1 MTPANPSP
9 STDPSPAQPA
19 QPHRAADR
27 AARETRPSPGR
38 PTRRADARG
47 SRPPLPEKGNPFRGP
62 IEGFLDYLTVE
73 CGLAR
78 NTILA
83 YGRDLRRFAD
93 FLQVS
98 GLTQPDQITT
108 THLLNY
114 LMSLRD
120 SGLSVNSTARNLV
133 AVRMLY
139 RFLFN
144 EGEVKENVTSV
155 VETPKLWLRLPDV
168 LSVDEVSR
176 LLGAPNVHTPLGLR
190 DRAILEAFYACGA
203 RVSEIAALTLD
214 TVSLEM
220 RFVRCFGKGSKERIV
235 PLGRPAVAWMTRYLE
250 EVRPTLARSAEE
262 PRFFLNCRGRGLS
275 RVGLWGIVKQHVRE
289 AGIRKTVSPHTLR
302 HSFATHLL
310 ENGADLR
317 SVQELLGHA
326 NIATTQIYTHV
337 DRERL
342 KSVHRQFHPRG

>member
-1 MTPANPSP
+1 MTLATPSRDSDGTSARSTHQHGPAGRKENGTRLSP
-9 STDPSPAQPA
+9 EVPP
-19 QPHRAADR
+19 
-27 AARETRPSPGR
+27 
-38 PTRRADARG
+38 RRAEARG
-47 SRPPLPEKGNPFRGP
+47 ARPPLPEKGNPFREA
-62 IEGFLDYLTVE
+62 IEAFLDYLTVE

-83 YGRDLRRFAD
+83 YGRDLKRFAD
-93 FLQVS
+93 FLQGS
-98 GLTQPDQITT
+98 GLAQPGQITT

-120 SGLSVNSTARNLV
+120 TGLSVNSTARNLV

-168 LSVDEVSR
+168 LSVEEVSR
-176 LLGAPNVHTPLGLR
+176 LLEAPNTHTGLGIR

-214 TVSLEM
+214 TVNLDM
-220 RFVRCFGKGSKERIV
+220 RLVRCFGKGSKERIV
-235 PLGRPAVAWMTRYLE
+235 PLGRQAVTWMARYLE
-250 EVRPTLARSAEE
+250 EARPTLARSSEE
-262 PRFFLNCRGRGLS
+262 PQFFLNCRGRGLS
-275 RVGLWGIVKQHVRE
+275 RVGLWGIVKQHVQE